1 MNRMSDSELT
11 RADRLRIERAVWALN
26 SHLGD
31 LPIRSK
37 RARRRETRA
46 NLHAAAADIGAIE
59 AVRGLGDLRSHAA
72 GYLAAE
78 YGEHGP
84 RPSYTMGTIWL
95 IMVHVVAGLLAV
107 GGKAAFTAG
116 VRAAKP
122 HATGDFQW
130 PGVHY
135 VINEATITFRDG
147 ATGAMVGGSWTPLV
161 YLLSAIAFVVGGQLW
176 RLLPQW
182 RSRYSQA
189 APQE

>member
-1 MNRMSDSELT
+1 MNRTNGSGLALT
-11 RADRLRIERAVWALN
+11 DRLRIERAVWSLN

-37 RARRRETRA
+37 RAKRYETRA
-46 NLHAAAADIGAIE
+46 NLYAAAADIGTAE
-59 AVRGLGDLRSHAA
+59 AVRGLGDLRGLAA
-72 GYLAAE
+72 DYLAAE
-78 YGEHGP
+78 YGERGP
-84 RPSYTMGTIWL
+84 RPSCTLGAIWL
-95 IMVHVVAGLLAV
+95 IMVHVIAGLLAV

-116 VRAAKP
+116 VRAAEP

-130 PGVHY
+130 PGVRY

-147 ATGAMVGGSWTPLV
+147 AAGPTVGGSWTPLV
-161 YLLSAIAFVVGGQLW
+161 YLLSVIAFVVGGQLW

-189 APQE
+189 APQG